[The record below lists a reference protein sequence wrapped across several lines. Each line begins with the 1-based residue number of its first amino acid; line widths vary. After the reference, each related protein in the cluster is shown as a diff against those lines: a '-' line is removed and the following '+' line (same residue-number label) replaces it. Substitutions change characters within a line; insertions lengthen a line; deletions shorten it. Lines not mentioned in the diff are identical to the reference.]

1 MKNPWTNL
9 SQFPPFI
16 APVDAPFIDTDLSN
30 LLHLRFEVQPDPFL
44 GDLDEASVVVL
55 ALNPGFQKEDLAIFK
70 KPEYF
75 RQNRLSLLHK
85 STPPFYVLN
94 ENLAYSGGYKW
105 WTRILKQPLTE
116 VSLEQLSRK
125 LMCIQYSPYHSVT
138 YTHFSPVLPSQKY
151 SFQLVEEAIHR
162 GKTIIV
168 MRSEKLWLEAV
179 PALKEADYIKL
190 KNPRNPVLSP
200 SNMKDHEYQ
209 QFIKA
214 LLT

>member
-1 MKNPWTNL
+1 MKNPWIGLPST
-9 SQFPPFI
+9 PPFI
-16 APVDAPFIDTDLSN
+16 APVDASFIDVGLDN

-44 GDLDEASVVVL
+44 GNLDEASVVVL
-55 ALNPGFQKEDLAIFK
+55 ALNPGFEEEDLVTYR
-70 KPEYF
+70 KPEYSK
-75 RQNRLSLLHK
+75 QNRLNLLHE
-85 STPPFYVLN
+85 STPLFYVLN

-116 VSLEQLSRK
+116 VSLEQLSRN
-125 LMCIQYSPYHSVT
+125 LMCIQYFPYHSVT

-179 PALKEADYIKL
+179 PALKEPGCIKL
-190 KNPRNPVLSP
+190 KKPRNPALSP
-200 SNMKDHEYQ
+200 NNMEDYEYQ
-209 QFIKA
+209 RFMRA